1 MVTTTTSSPALTNGQ
16 SSVPASTT
24 PAPLSGALYSF
35 NDPLYFQEKIKE
47 KGLTGVTQ
55 EVVEVVN
62 ALFPETEII
71 YEELLDGTSP
81 ILDILPSIDQSLGP
95 SGRRQNDEQI
105 LTLFTD
111 VEDYGKYD
119 KIPVVDEETSK
130 QKIDPNEFR
139 QSFSGIE
146 GPSRQAFVEPSPRLD
161 AFKAGARKAVIPA
174 AFSVPGAV
182 AGARTAAQASAVP
195 AAYTGPYAPLVVG
208 GAAVVGGFIG
218 GGGAAYLGSL
228 IDDFIFDTE
237 DPILLPSL
245 QSSYNAGE
253 TFTYGIST
261 LATPA
266 AAAKIPIKPVVESF
280 QGLKFLENF
289 KGVASGK
296 FDPKVM
302 DEALIRSLGRKEFER
317 AMRLRDRPAPTT
329 RIGKLKEKVTL
340 DATKG
345 PIKARLP
352 TAIAEGVAKGL
363 TEAGKNPKAFIGL
376 EALMSSAAATGAY
389 LAEEI
394 APGNVLARLGFELGT
409 AGLTPIATKTG
420 KVLFGSLLD
429 YGRRAIAVAKNP
441 QDAAETFIG
450 DKTGKQAASRLFEF
464 IFTHPDFP
472 TSGTPEEEIAALRK
486 ILLDPSIELP
496 DDIVA
501 TASAQVKDTPFSP
514 ILKELDRQLS
524 ASSDALAM
532 ASDAG
537 KEQFIAE
544 AKRKIEALALVDHP
558 EALTMASIIQQGLME
573 QQLVNNM
580 ELAVNTLENSLRR
593 IYPDITNLDEI
604 PQDKANEIAPKL
616 YELLEKQIAGFKK
629 REGQLWD
636 EVPNFTI
643 AGPFNKQDGSS
654 SGVPAMVEIFN
665 LSANKG
671 GLNFGGVRGSKAEF
685 ESALGDYKADID
697 DIVDFFTG
705 ATNQDGSLKVTVNPL
720 DLETFQSIRSALKK
734 KTRSM
739 MSGVVPNAQGGE
751 FLGRLVRAMDE
762 DLYSL
767 DPQTQYGLLA
777 PEDTQLTRA
786 GRKAYL
792 DAKAFSFA
800 GANVFKRTLLG
811 QMTRTTG
818 DGAGLIDASDA
829 LNLLK
834 KGSRIE
840 AQRVEQIMRAA
851 QEFDDSFAPGVM
863 DRKAFKEIGF
873 EEKFEGVETVDFTDF
888 AGRQQQNVPF
898 NAAQQEKELGETV
911 LQAIRNFNRE
921 FVNQTTDPVTG
932 EVVSRTVDAKKLET
946 FKNSE
951 RAQRLFS
958 TFPQLKEDLSSL
970 EKAQQLINAASVDN
984 NVLKNTPENVAFR
997 LFLKRPESTATTMSQ
1012 ILSGT
1017 SSEGVSIPPAR
1028 TLQKMVDN
1036 IKQLGDVVDPE
1047 TGVSYTTK
1055 QVLDGFRASLI
1066 NAAALKSGNFGT
1078 KFNAKAFQS
1087 YLFDPL
1093 KSVDLSLDFKLIDF
1107 MKKNDLVNDQYEKN
1121 LQQMI
1126 KTINSVDEAFETGDL
1141 SPILFKKG
1149 SVAKLGALKIAGALA
1164 VGTALE
1170 RFKGLIKSIPGFGN
1184 VIQGDL
1190 VGAGV
1195 VAGGVGAEAAPRL
1208 FITGPETLVV
1218 QEMVRIME
1226 NPKAL
1231 AAALRETT
1239 DDNQFGKSVSTVNQL
1254 LGETLIRRSP
1264 MFVKELPPVIEEE
1277 VREERPA
1284 TTIVPLPDPQAS
1296 LQPVP
1301 QFMDR
1306 ESRQLQGA
1314 GTPPTMSPPPAAPA
1328 PAPSGPVDRS
1338 RYAALFP
1345 ADITSSLIRAQDQ
1358 GIGSLG
1364 G

>member
-81 ILDILPSIDQSLGP
+81 ILDILPSVDQSLGP

-119 KIPVVDEETSK
+119 NIPVVDEETGE
-130 QKIDPNEFR
+130 QK
-139 QSFSGIE
+139 
-146 GPSRQAFVEPSPRLD
+146 FVEPSPRLD
-161 AFKAGARKAVIPA
+161 ALRAGAGRAAVPA
-174 AFSVPGAV
+174 AFSIPGGL
-182 AGARTAAQASAVP
+182 AGARAAAIAAAVP
-195 AAYTGPYAPLVVG
+195 AAYAGPYGPLVVG
-208 GAAVVGGFIG
+208 GAAIVGGFIG
-218 GGGAAYLGSL
+218 GGAAAYLGSL
-228 IDDFIFDTE
+228 VDDFIFDAD

-253 TFTYGIST
+253 TFTYGISA

-266 AAAKIPIKPVVESF
+266 AAAKIAIKPVVESF
-280 QGLKFLENF
+280 QGLKFLKNF
-289 KGVASGK
+289 KAVASGK

-329 RIGKLKEKVTL
+329 RIGKLKEKVRP

-363 TEAGKNPKAFIGL
+363 TEAAKNPKAFIGL
-376 EALMSSAAATGAY
+376 ESLMSGAAASGAY

-394 APGNVLARLGFELGT
+394 APGSVLARLGFELST
-409 AGLTPIATKTG
+409 AGATPLVTKTG
-420 KVLFGSLLD
+420 TALFGGLLD
-429 YGRRAIAVAKNP
+429 YGKRAIAIAKSP
-441 QDAAETFIG
+441 QEAAETFVG
-450 DKTGKQAASRLFEF
+450 DKTGKQAASRLFKF
-464 IFTHPDFP
+464 IFTHPEFP

-496 DDIVA
+496 DDIAA
-501 TASAQVKDTPFSP
+501 TASAQVKDTPFSS

-537 KEQFIAE
+537 KEQFISE

-573 QQLVNNM
+573 QQLVNSM
-580 ELAVNTLENSLRR
+580 ELAVNTLETSLRK

-616 YELLEKQIAGFKK
+616 YELLEKQIAAFKK

-636 EVPNFTI
+636 EIPNFTI

-654 SGVPAMVEIFN
+654 SGVPAMVEIFG

-671 GLNFGGVRGSKAEF
+671 GLDFGRVRGSKAEF

-697 DIVDFFTG
+697 DIIDFFTG

-739 MSGVVPNAQGGE
+739 ISGVVPNAQGGE

-767 DPQTQYGLLA
+767 DPQT
-777 PEDTQLTRA
+777 A
-786 GRKAYL
+786 GRQAYL
-792 DAKAFSFA
+792 DAKAYSFA

-818 DGAGLIDASDA
+818 DGAGLIDASDS

-873 EEKFEGVETVDFTDF
+873 EEKFEGVETVDFTDS
-888 AGRQQQNVPF
+888 AGRQQRNVPF
-898 NAAQQEKELGETV
+898 NAAQQEEELGETV
-911 LQAIRNFNRE
+911 LEAIRNVNRE

-932 EVVSRTVDAKKLET
+932 EVVSRTVDSKKLET
-946 FKNSE
+946 FRNSE

-958 TFPQLKEDLSSL
+958 TFPTLKKDLSSL
-970 EKAQQLINAASVDN
+970 EKAQQLINATTIDN
-984 NVLKNTPENVAFR
+984 NVLKNTSENVAFR
-997 LFLKRPESTATTMSQ
+997 LFLKRPESAATTMSQ

-1017 SSEGVSIPPAR
+1017 SSEGVNIPPAR
-1028 TLQKMVDN
+1028 TLQRMVDN

-1055 QVLDGFRASLI
+1055 QVLEGFRASLI

-1107 MKKNDLVNDQYEKN
+1107 MKKNDLVDDQYVKN

-1195 VAGGVGAEAAPRL
+1195 VAGSVGAQAGPRL
-1208 FITGPETLVV
+1208 FITGPETLIV

-1239 DDNQFGKSVSTVNQL
+1239 DEKQFGKSVSAVNQL
-1254 LGETLIRRSP
+1254 LGETLIRRNP
-1264 MFVKELPPVIEEE
+1264 MFVKEVPPVIEEE
-1277 VREERPA
+1277 VREEQPA

-1306 ESRQLQGA
+1306 ESRQLQRA
-1314 GTPPTMSPPPAAPA
+1314 ETTPTMSPPPAAPA

-1345 ADITSSLIRAQDQ
+1345 SDITSGLIRAEEQ
-1358 GIGSLG
+1358 GIGSLRSE
-1364 G
+1364 